1 MSSKTNK
8 VFSLYIKMTNNYYQQ
23 HKEKL
28 RKESREKYQNFTEEE
43 KEKQCQYHD
52 ERHRNLSEE

>member
-1 MSSKTNK
+1 
-8 VFSLYIKMTNNYYQQ
+8 MTNNYYQQ

-28 RKESREKYQNFTEEE
+28 RKESPEKYQNFTEEE

-52 ERHRNLSEE
+52 ERNRNLSEE